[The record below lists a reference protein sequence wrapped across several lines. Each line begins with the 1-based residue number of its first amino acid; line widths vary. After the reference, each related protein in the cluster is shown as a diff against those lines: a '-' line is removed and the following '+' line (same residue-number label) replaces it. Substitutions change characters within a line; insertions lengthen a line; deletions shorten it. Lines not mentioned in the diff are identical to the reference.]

1 MSGGSFGP
9 SGGGICGGYGGGAGG
24 FGGGGAG
31 FGGGYGGGPGPC
43 GFGGSGGFGGGGF
56 SGSGG
61 FGGGGFSGGGG
72 GFSGS
77 GFSGGSFGG
86 DDTGLLSNNEKMTM
100 QNLNERLAS
109 YLDKVRRLEEEN
121 ANLEQLI
128 REWYQKQGPQGGRD
142 YSQYYKTIEDLQ
154 NQIISATV
162 DLNKVLLDL
171 DNTRMTVD
179 DFRLKYETEYGL
191 HQNVESDINGLRPM
205 LDQLTLARSDLE
217 AQYES
222 LKEELISLKKN
233 HEEEMK
239 GLQSQSS
246 GDVSVEV
253 NAAPGTNLTEKL
265 NEMRGE
271 YERLI
276 ENNRREVE
284 SWFEAKM
291 EEVNQQVHS
300 SSQEMESSNQQV
312 SELRRE
318 YQTLEIELQS
328 LLSMLQSLQ
337 SNLEDTERRYNM
349 QLQQIQAMIIPV
361 EEELANIRC
370 EMESQNEEYKMLLGI
385 KTRLEQE
392 IAQYRALLEEGQ
404 QDIGNQQGSG
414 GGYSSGGIRGGSIG
428 GVVPDATASQDVE
441 YEKWT
446 LD

>member
-43 GFGGSGGFGGGGF
+43 GFGGSGGFSGGGF

-72 GFSGS
+72 

-162 DLNKVLLDL
+162 DLNKVLLDV
-171 DNTRMTVD
+171 DNTRMTAD
-179 DFRLKYETEYGL
+179 DFRM
-191 HQNVESDINGLRPM
+191 N
-205 LDQLTLARSDLE
+205 
-217 AQYES
+217 
-222 LKEELISLKKN
+222 
-233 HEEEMK
+233 
-239 GLQSQSS
+239 
-246 GDVSVEV
+246 VEV

-328 LLSMLQSLQ
+328 LLSMLQSFQ

-370 EMESQNEEYKMLLGI
+370 EMESQNEEYKMLLVWQQRWRKPWVCKKI
-385 KTRLEQE
+385 LTR
-392 IAQYRALLEEGQ
+392 
-404 QDIGNQQGSG
+404 DTND
-414 GGYSSGGIRGGSIG
+414 
-428 GVVPDATASQDVE
+428 P
-441 YEKWT
+441 
-446 LD
+446 